1 MDDNSPP
8 VSPATL
14 KFLAR
19 LVTLLTATMV
29 VGLIVIIGLFVTRF
43 WGDDAGTLPL
53 PDSITLPAGTRATA
67 VTQGADWFAIVTED
81 NRILIYDRQSG
92 SLRQTVTI
100 ETQN

>member
-1 MDDNSPP
+1 MNDNSPP

-43 WGDDAGTLPL
+43 WGEDRGALSL
-53 PDSITLPAGTRATA
+53 PDSLTLPEGTRATA
-67 VTQGADWFAIVTED
+67 FTQGPDWIAIVTED
-81 NRILIYDRQSG
+81 NRILIYDRTG
-92 SLRQTVTI
+92 STLRQTVNI

>member
-19 LVTLLTATMV
+19 LVTLLTATMI
-29 VGLIVIIGLFVTRF
+29 VGLLVIIALLVTRF
-43 WGDDAGTLPL
+43 WAESDGALPL
-53 PDSITLPAGTRATA
+53 PDNLALPQGTRATA
-67 VTQGADWFAIVTED
+67 FTQGPDWFAIVTDD
-81 NRILIYDRQSG
+81 NRILIYDRTGG